1 MFKALNNTQMRQ
13 KRIEE
18 KEEIKKLKE
27 DNENIKRLIYKLSIE
42 DKKKKNQ
49 YSHLYRNSQQFF
61 SSFKKLNSFKEH
73 PLLQKTSSNKDN
85 KDLKDSKL
93 QTETTKNI
101 TTNSE
106 SNNIP
111 PNDNNDN
118 INSDICKTE
127 KLFSKISF
135 PFK

>member
-1 MFKALNNTQMRQ
+1 MFKALNKTQMRQ

-49 YSHLYRNSQQFF
+49 YSHLYRNSQQLF

-85 KDLKDSKL
+85 KDLKEAKV
-93 QTETTKNI
+93 
-101 TTNSE
+101 
-106 SNNIP
+106 SNN
-111 PNDNNDN
+111 
-118 INSDICKTE
+118 C
-127 KLFSKISF
+127 LFK
-135 PFK
+135 KAK